1 MTTGKPFIRHC
12 STETVN
18 NNEKAREREGEEEEG
33 RQLKFGVVFVFI
45 LLIGVLLEKDQVLD
59 LLSGGDS
66 RDVTF
71 GNYIVVGVSW

>member
-18 NNEKAREREGEEEEG
+18 NNEKEREREGEEEEG

>member
-1 MTTGKPFIRHC
+1 MK
-12 STETVN
+12 
-18 NNEKAREREGEEEEG
+18 KREREGEEEEG